1 MFSQTPSRSG
11 HPSSFTLFRIL
22 SSARFAT
29 SCSAA
34 FRCKKV
40 LWDLYRAP
48 STHTVDLNL
57 GIWAGPSLKVWYT
70 GSCKDDFCVYSCR
83 RFLYIRLS
91 GRPEKFHADKIFNP
105 SALSNIIK
113 LSTITYKTC
122 KHQTKCKIS
131 MVGGRQTTIKIHE
144 YRIINVTCTW

>member
-1 MFSQTPSRSG
+1 MHKFPEDQQQKEEEEKLIAFDKVKFTICSQTPSRSG

-40 LWDLYRAP
+40 FWDLYRAP

-57 GIWAGPSLKVWYT
+57 GIWAGPSFKVWYT

-91 GRPEKFHADKIFNP
+91 GRPENSHANKNFNP
-105 SALSNIIK
+105 SALSSIIK
-113 LSTITYKTC
+113 L
-122 KHQTKCKIS
+122 
-131 MVGGRQTTIKIHE
+131 
-144 YRIINVTCTW
+144 